1 MAEFK
6 NVTVQKES
14 NIYFDG
20 KVISTKIIFEDGSIK
35 TLGVMQPGDYEF
47 GTKEKEVMDILSG
60 ELEVMIQKSS
70 VWKKITTGKSFE
82 VPASSKFK
90 MKVFKITNY
99 CCSYI
104 K

>member
-1 MAEFK
+1 MTEFK
-6 NVTVQKES
+6 NVTVQKKS

-47 GTKEKEVMDILSG
+47 DTKDKEVMDILSG
-60 ELEVMIQKSS
+60 ELEVRIQGAL
-70 VWKKITTGKSFE
+70 VWQKINTGKSFE

-90 MKVFKITNY
+90 MKVLRITNY